1 MSSSPGEAGAALLAH
16 ADVIAF
22 VATTDLAR
30 ARAFYEGVLGLP
42 LVEDDGFAVA
52 FDAAGTMLRVT
63 GVREVKPAP
72 YTVLGWAVPDAAAA
86 VRDLAAVGVSTLHFD
101 GFPQD
106 ELGIWTA
113 PTGARVA
120 WFKDPD
126 GNTLSVAQLPR

>member
-1 MSSSPGEAGAALLAH
+1 MLAN

-22 VATTDLAR
+22 VATTDLER

-42 LVEDDGFAVA
+42 VIEDDGFALA
-52 FDAAGTMLRVT
+52 FDARGTMVRVT
-63 GVREVKPAP
+63 GVREVRPAP

-86 VRDLAAVGVSTLHFD
+86 VRDLEAGGVSILRFD
-101 GFPQD
+101 SFEQD
-106 ELGIWTA
+106 ELGIWIA